1 MGTVTVTGSSPPL
14 VAHHITTLIV
24 VAFNGEEAHIPFL
37 LFHTF
42 PFFLGRLVQTSSRM
56 SPRPPN
62 LLVSA
67 ATSSSRR
74 DYQIL
79 TPRTP
84 HSRAGRAEEGYTE
97 IELEQ
102 GGQDDNDTH
111 YSGTQHQSEPLL
123 ASSSSDTFPPSGI
136 RARGDDQEF
145 RRGRASALERVVK
158 SAMKHAGL
166 ALGSLLA
173 LILFFMIIVAYREPE
188 VMMEAI
194 GANKTALGSVDELQ
208 TGTSEPAAVPSPT
221 QSSAAATETPLN
233 EHIISYAQYDH
244 FPLYPHQYRD
254 ECDKLMSGLI
264 PPAPYWSGD
273 KDVVH
278 HDTVDPGNDPTPEGA
293 RTSICTSTITYQ
305 LDGYVGLLAD
315 LALMAQAA
323 ALAREVCASS
333 SSTYGRVNVP
343 YYFLMSAK

>member
-1 MGTVTVTGSSPPL
+1 
-14 VAHHITTLIV
+14 
-24 VAFNGEEAHIPFL
+24 
-37 LFHTF
+37 
-42 PFFLGRLVQTSSRM
+42 M

-97 IELEQ
+97 VELEQ
-102 GGQDDNDTH
+102 GGQDDNDVH

-145 RRGRASALERVVK
+145 RTGHVSALERVVR

-208 TGTSEPAAVPSPT
+208 TGTSEPAATPSPT
-221 QSSAAATETPLN
+221 QSPAATTETSLD

-278 HDTVDPGNDPTPEGA
+278 HDTADPGKYPTPEGA
-293 RTSICTSTITYQ
+293 WTSICTSTITYQ

-323 ALAREVCASS
+323 ALAREVCASFS
-333 SSTYGRVNVP
+333 SIYGRVNVP
-343 YYFLMSAK
+343 YSFSISAK